1 VFEGFVEERVD
12 GDGCE
17 VFVRHCGQGPA
28 VLLLHGHPRTS
39 STWHHVA
46 PQLVARGLT
55 VVCADLPGYGR
66 SGKPTP
72 TADHGAHSKRTGA
85 RQLLGAMR
93 ALGHERFAVV
103 GHDRGSYYA
112 LRMALDHPGHVTRA
126 ALLDCLPI
134 SEHLDRTDA
143 RFATA
148 WWHWFFFA
156 QPKLPERVIIANPD
170 AWYRG
175 DPEVMGPEN
184 YAEWR
189 AAVHDPDVIRGMLED
204 YRAGLGIDAEHERA
218 DRAAGRRV
226 QQPLLVLWSSKDD
239 LEELYGDPLQIW
251 RGWAHNVTGHGIV
264 SGHHVAEQAPDE
276 LAEALGSFLTACAP
290 CPDSPE
296 ASPGSVRELL
306 LRFFQAENE
315 RDWDTYGACL
325 ALDVE
330 WVCYGAPERSVV
342 RGREAYLAAM
352 QRAYTG
358 WKSTFDIDRLV
369 VDEEQGLAYAELVID
384 GRRSV
389 DAFEVTDG
397 LIAREREYFDDEYW
411 TRNGR

>member
-1 VFEGFVEERVD
+1 MAVWGNRRPPLIT
-12 GDGCE
+12 
-17 VFVRHCGQGPA
+17 VR
-28 VLLLHGHPRTS
+28 
-39 STWHHVA
+39 
-46 PQLVARGLT
+46 
-55 VVCADLPGYGR
+55 
-66 SGKPTP
+66 TP
-72 TADHGAHSKRTGA
+72 SEPVA

-112 LRMALDHPGHVTRA
+112 LRMALDHPGHVARA

-226 QQPLLVLWSSKDD
+226 QQPLLVLWSTKDD

-251 RGWAHNVTGHGIV
+251 RGWADNVTGHGIV

-276 LAEALGSFLTACAP
+276 LAEALGSFLTAGAP
-290 CPDSPE
+290 CPDPPE

-306 LRFFQAENE
+306 LRFFQAENGG
-315 RDWDTYGACL
+315 TGT
-325 ALDVE
+325 
-330 WVCYGAPERSVV
+330 PMV
-342 RGREAYLAAM
+342 RVWRWTWSGCATE
-352 QRAYTG
+352 
-358 WKSTFDIDRLV
+358 
-369 VDEEQGLAYAELVID
+369 
-384 GRRSV
+384 RRSV
-389 DAFEVTDG
+389 LWCVGVRRTWRPCRAPTPAG
-397 LIAREREYFDDEYW
+397 NPPSTSIAWSW
-411 TRNGR
+411 TRSRGLPMPSWLSTVDAPWTHSKSQTASSHVSRHCPFNFARSMALRYVRQCSTIPREFNHLSQRSSR